1 MGACKGSMPSAS
13 VKRECS
19 YAGCKSPQESRK
31 FFNIDGRSSAGGQDW
46 SGLAGS
52 VLCATCYDQF
62 LKRGTLERTRY
73 QHKPLAK
80 TARRC
85 SYEGCRDPDDS
96 KIFYQ
101 IDGGN
106 KAGGQDWT
114 DLAGSVLCKRCYGQ
128 FCKRGRL
135 ERIKNEPLAGSAR
148 RCTYMGCKNPTE
160 SRQFVQIDGA
170 STAGG
175 RDWSPLAGSVLCNSC
190 RLQYRAKGTL
200 ERTQHQHKPLADIA
214 RRCTYAGCPKPL
226 ESGQFIQIDGKSE
239 AGGQNWTE
247 LSGSVLCR
255 LCYDRFLR
263 RGTLSRSTSN
273 ESAAD
278 FDSLSPGRVSSSARK
293 ESGTVAGNK
302 RKTPHR
308 SGGGEGIDSV
318 GSSYERSA
326 AANAARGN
334 RGATA
339 GPGDKRIRAGA
350 DAGMGKAGVRS
361 GASAVGATDDGV
373 NRQEID
379 GRGRSRGVGKI
390 GRVRDGKK
398 VLGRGRGMARLNRG
412 EGCEEEEG
420 EEEEEKEEEKER
432 EKQAYEGLHVLSSVL
447 EKLTGDW

>member
-1 MGACKGSMPSAS
+1 VGVCKASMPSAS

-19 YAGCKSPQESRK
+19 YAGCKSPHESRK
-31 FFNIDGRSSAGGQDW
+31 FFSIDGKSGAGGQDW
-46 SGLAGS
+46 SELAGS

-96 KIFYQ
+96 KMFYQ

-114 DLAGSVLCKRCYGQ
+114 ELAGSVLCKRCYGQ

-135 ERIKNEPLAGSAR
+135 ERIKNEPLADSAR
-148 RCTYMGCKNPTE
+148 RCTYVGCKNPTE

-200 ERTQHQHKPLADIA
+200 FRTQHQHKPLADVA

-239 AGGQNWTE
+239 
-247 LSGSVLCR
+247 LCR
-255 LCYDRFLR
+255 PCYDRFLR
-263 RGTLSRSTSN
+263 RGTLSRSTSY
-273 ESAAD
+273 ESASD
-278 FDSLSPGRVSSSARK
+278 FDSVSQGRDSSSARR
-293 ESGTVAGNK
+293 ESGPAAGSK
-302 RKTPHR
+302 RRMQP
-308 SGGGEGIDSV
+308 SGGVGEGGDDPGG
-318 GSSYERSA
+318 GSPYERSA
-326 AANAARGN
+326 AAKAARGN

-339 GPGDKRIRAGA
+339 GPADRRIRADADAASKAEAGPGA
-350 DAGMGKAGVRS
+350 DAVVSTG
-361 GASAVGATDDGV
+361 DGV
-373 NRQEID
+373 NRREAK
-379 GRGRSRGVGKI
+379 GRGRSRGAGKT
-390 GRVRDGKK
+390 GRVRDGGK
-398 VLGRGRGMARLNRG
+398 VFWGGRGVARQDRG
-412 EGCEEEEG
+412 EGGEN
-420 EEEEEKEEEKER
+420 EEEEEEEEE
-432 EKQAYEGLHVLSSVL
+432 EEAAKQAYEGLHVLSSVL